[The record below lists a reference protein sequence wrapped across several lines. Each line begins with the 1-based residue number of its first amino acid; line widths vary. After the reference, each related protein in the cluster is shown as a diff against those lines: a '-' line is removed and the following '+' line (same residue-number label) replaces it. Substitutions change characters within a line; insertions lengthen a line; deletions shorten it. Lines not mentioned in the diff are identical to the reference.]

1 MEIYHPDKKGE
12 GTVGVM
18 WERRE
23 GARSSKGPRM
33 GWGGGAWQ
41 EKEMLTIYLFTL
53 GENFCF
59 QKTVVNNMILV
70 NEERPIDYGLPS
82 ADSQERP

>member
-1 MEIYHPDKKGE
+1 
-12 GTVGVM
+12 
-18 WERRE
+18 
-23 GARSSKGPRM
+23 
-33 GWGGGAWQ
+33 
-41 EKEMLTIYLFTL
+41 MLTIYLFTL